1 METQG
6 IIVIMVL
13 ITLTMGQAKKDLDI
27 MKEMMAD
34 MSERLSLAEGKLAK
48 TEDEL
53 ATTKYDLA
61 ITNDDFVATKDELAA
76 TKDTLAY
83 VLTYLATKDDLAN
96 TKNAL
101 MSRTEELE
109 KEMAF
114 LRDPPFL
121 HACGSHNYHLSG
133 SFQTI
138 PYTSLLYSSTNTEG
152 GGLDIETGVFTAPL
166 GGSYTV
172 YWDTQAYLNS
182 GEYVRIYLQKNGT
195 SIQESYQ
202 YSAYG
207 GNDYVNDQGKLLL
220 ILPSVTLCHLISKG
234 GAQ

>member
-13 ITLTMGQAKKDLDI
+13 ISLTMGQAKKDLDI

-34 MSERLSLAEGKLAK
+34 MSERLSLAEGKLVK

-133 SFQTI
+133 
-138 PYTSLLYSSTNTEG
+138 
-152 GGLDIETGVFTAPL
+152 LDIETGVFTAPL

-220 ILPSVTLCHLISKG
+220 ILPSVTLYHLISKG